1 MVHFMLNERK
11 VSWGEGNAGD
21 VGVHARVKTEGAPWG
36 EGCSFAAG
44 QIDPRARWIWSL
56 WFLVLLDLWLHSN
69 QSLRSIKSSYIKK
82 RNLTVLERWQ
92 VRAPETLAPTFLQ
105 QCSCL
110 SGHVG
115 ALDPQ
120 LCLSE
125 LWSPAGLS
133 GRMLR
138 HLSSEGLC
146 LSLHLAG
153 CLRGNRRII
162 CLNHLPSNR
171 NEPWKIIIDPS
182 ISSFVSLTRGSLL
195 LTPGTT
201 WFGKHRPL
209 NLFQLLK
216 SDRDQGQMTFN
227 QVC

>member
-21 VGVHARVKTEGAPWG
+21 VGVHARVKIEGAPRG

-56 WFLVLLDLWLHSN
+56 WFIVLLDLWLHLN
-69 QSLRSIKSSYIKK
+69 QRLRSIKSSYIKK
-82 RNLTVLERWQ
+82 RNLTVLERRQ
-92 VRAPETLAPTFLQ
+92 VRAPEMSAPTFLQ

-115 ALDPQ
+115 ASDPQ

-133 GRMLR
+133 GKMLR

-146 LSLHLAG
+146 LSLQGILAG

-171 NEPWKIIIDPS
+171 NEPWKIITGPS
-182 ISSFVSLTRGSLL
+182 ISSFLSLL
-195 LTPGTT
+195 LGVLAADN
-201 WFGKHRPL
+201 WLHL
-209 NLFQLLK
+209 IWEALA
-216 SDRDQGQMTFN
+216 S
-227 QVC
+227 

>member
-11 VSWGEGNAGD
+11 IRGGGRKCWGSRGSCQSQN
-21 VGVHARVKTEGAPWG
+21 RRAPWG
-36 EGCSFAAG
+36 EECSFAAG
-44 QIDPRARWIWSL
+44 QIDPWARWIWSL
-56 WFLVLLDLWLHSN
+56 WFIVLLDLWLHLN

-92 VRAPETLAPTFLQ
+92 VRAPFLQ

-125 LWSPAGLS
+125 LWSPAGLG

-146 LSLHLAG
+146 LSLQGILAG

-171 NEPWKIIIDPS
+171 NEPWKIIINPS
-182 ISSFVSLTRGSLL
+182 ISSFVSLLL
-195 LTPGTT
+195 GVLAADT
-201 WFGKHRPL
+201 WLPL
-209 NLFQLLK
+209 IWEALAA
-216 SDRDQGQMTFN
+216 
-227 QVC
+227 